1 MASPVQVPPPRYR
14 RSFSGPIILIALG
27 TLFLL
32 GTMGVLDW
40 HNLGL
45 WFARYWPL
53 LLIIAGV
60 IKLIEYQQAQR
71 QGTRASG
78 IGAGGIFLI
87 IFVIMVGLIATHASR
102 VHWEDL
108 GINIDDGSD
117 FPMFGSKYNFDDQLA
132 QAFPEGASLH
142 ITDTRGAV
150 NITASEDDQIRVV
163 VHKRISAEDQA
174 EADKW
179 NGGTK
184 PQLTVS
190 GSIVTLNANNQ
201 GAGDHWVAED
211 LDVSLPRKA
220 AVVASTRYGDVSI
233 TGREGNLDITSQH
246 GGVNAADI
254 NGKVSL
260 NLDHS
265 SARISQVA
273 SDVSID
279 GRANDVS
286 IEDVKGAVHLDGEF
300 MESVKLAKI
309 SQSVIF
315 KSSRTDMD
323 FSRLDGDLDLDS
335 GDLQASDVVGP
346 LRLTTR
352 SKDIRLTGVS
362 GDVRLQ
368 DENGSVE
375 LRMNKMGS
383 IQVDNRKGDIQI
395 YLPDKAGFQVDARAR
410 NGEIET
416 DFDQLKIDD
425 SNDQALATGT
435 VSGGGPHLVANNEH
449 GSIEI
454 RKASSVVEAPEGPSL
469 PKLPNAPKLPSLPK
483 PPKPPRA
490 PAMPS
495 PPQVT
500 EN

>member
-14 RSFSGPIILIALG
+14 RSFSGPVILIAMG
-27 TLFLL
+27 TVFLL

-40 HNLGL
+40 HNLGH
-45 WFARYWPL
+45 WFAHYWPV
-53 LLIIAGV
+53 LLILSGV

-71 QGTRASG
+71 QVTRASG
-78 IGAGGIFLI
+78 ISAAGVCAIICII
-87 IFVIMVGLIATHASR
+87 IFGLIATHASR
-102 VHWEDL
+102 FNWGELKDQID
-108 GINIDDGSD
+108 INDGGD
-117 FPMFGSKYNFDDQLA
+117 FPFFGSKYDFDDQLA
-132 QAFPEGASLH
+132 QAFPAGASLH
-142 ITDTRGAV
+142 INDTRGAV
-150 NITASEDDQIRVV
+150 NIISSDDDQIRVV
-163 VHKRISAEDQA
+163 VHKRINAESQG

-190 GSIVTLNANNQ
+190 GSVVTLNANNQ

-211 LDVSLPRKA
+211 LNVSLPRKA
-220 AVVASTRYGDVSI
+220 AIVASTRYGDVSVA
-233 TGREGNLDITSQH
+233 GREGNLDITSQH
-246 GGVNAADI
+246 GDVNTTDI

-273 SDVSID
+273 SDVSIG

-286 IEDVKGAVHLDGEF
+286 IEDVKGAVHLEGEF

-309 SQSVIF
+309 SQPVIF

-323 FSRLDGDLDLDS
+323 FSRLDGNLDLDS
-335 GDLQASDVVGP
+335 GDLQASDVIGP

-375 LRMNKMGS
+375 LRMNKIGS

-410 NGEIET
+410 NGEVQT
-416 DFDQLKIDD
+416 DFDQLKIDN
-425 SNDQALATGT
+425 SHDQAIATGT
-435 VSGGGPHLVANNEH
+435 IGGGGPHLVVNNEH
-449 GSIEI
+449 GTIEI
-454 RKASSVVEAPEGPSL
+454 RKASSAAEAPEAPSP
-469 PKLPNAPKLPSLPK
+469 PKAPKA
-483 PPKPPRA
+483 PRA
-490 PAMPS
+490 PAP
-495 PPQVT
+495 PKTPQVT

>member
-14 RSFSGPIILIALG
+14 RSFSGPVTLIALG
-27 TLFLL
+27 TVFLL

-40 HNLGL
+40 RNLGH
-45 WFARYWPL
+45 WFAHYWPV
-53 LLIIAGV
+53 LLIISGV

-78 IGAGGIFLI
+78 ISAAGVCAIICII
-87 IFVIMVGLIATHASR
+87 IFGLIATHASR
-102 VHWEDL
+102 FNWGELKDQID
-108 GINIDDGSD
+108 INDGGD
-117 FPMFGSKYNFDDQLA
+117 FPFFGSKYDFDDQLA
-132 QAFPEGASLH
+132 QAFPAGASLH
-142 ITDTRGAV
+142 VNDTRGAV
-150 NITASEDDQIRVV
+150 NIISSDDDQIRVV
-163 VHKRISAEDQA
+163 VHKRINAESQG

-179 NGGTK
+179 NAGTK

-190 GSIVTLNANNQ
+190 GSVVTLNANNQ

-211 LDVSLPRKA
+211 LNVSLPRKA
-220 AVVASTRYGDVSI
+220 AIVASTRYGDVSV

-246 GGVNAADI
+246 GEVNTTDI

-273 SDVSID
+273 SDVSIG

-286 IEDVKGAVHLDGEF
+286 IEDVKGAVHLEGEF
-300 MESVKLAKI
+300 MESVKLAKV
-309 SQSVIF
+309 SQPVIF

-323 FSRLDGDLDLDS
+323 FSRLDGNLDLDS
-335 GDLQASDVVGP
+335 GDLQASDVIGP

-375 LRMNKMGS
+375 LRMNKIGS
-383 IQVDNRKGDIQI
+383 MQVENRKGDIQI
-395 YLPDKAGFQVDARAR
+395 YLPDKAGFQVDARSR
-410 NGEIET
+410 NGEVQT
-416 DFDQLKIDD
+416 DFDQLKIDN
-425 SNDQALATGT
+425 SNDQGVATGT
-435 VSGGGPHLVANNEH
+435 IGGGGPHLVVNNEH
-449 GSIEI
+449 GTIEI
-454 RKASSVVEAPEGPSL
+454 RKTSSIVEAPEAPSP
-469 PKLPNAPKLPSLPK
+469 PKAPKA
-483 PPKPPRA
+483 PRA
-490 PAMPS
+490 PAPPK